1 MSGTSDPR
9 VLTAAEAARLLGV
22 PRRRVL
28 ELADSVGFPPA
39 ERSST
44 DGRPVH
50 IVVDEHGIPVL
61 DEHGREQLGPVE
73 VPDGGTVVAR
83 HE

>member
-1 MSGTSDPR
+1 MAFDVPEDRTPR
-9 VLTAAEAARLLGV
+9 EGMLRRQSFMDRDGYPVLTTG
-22 PRRRVL
+22 
-28 ELADSVGFPPA
+28 
-39 ERSST
+39 
-44 DGRPVH
+44 GRPVH